1 MDDLVNSVNSCN
13 KVVKALER
21 HKSYNGNF
29 G

>member
-13 KVVKALER
+13 KVVEAFER
-21 HKSYNGNF
+21 DKSYNRNF